1 MDAWMMDV
9 DAWIGG
15 YGWIWMGL
23 DVDGDGRTDAG
34 IQARQRRKGEAP
46 LPNSFGQPPPH
57 GMKTSMSQ
65 LELVREH
72 DLCPVGLQLLR
83 SARLR
88 AEHCNSLPAV
98 VCISAGLTSSAHPA
112 ACRTS

>member
-34 IQARQRRKGEAP
+34 IQVCMMINESPKHVSTYQ
-46 LPNSFGQPPPH
+46 QPVIIA
-57 GMKTSMSQ
+57 MIVK
-65 LELVREH
+65 V
-72 DLCPVGLQLLR
+72 LR
-83 SARLR
+83 
-88 AEHCNSLPAV
+88 P
-98 VCISAGLTSSAHPA
+98 
-112 ACRTS
+112 